1 MDDSGV
7 SALSGIGG
15 QNQAVAAKM
24 VGDTLAARGEYQA
37 AKARADAYLEAEKA
51 KAGASR
57 GNVFGSLLG
66 AGLSSILS
74 PIGGAAAKK
83 LFPG

>member
-1 MDDSGV
+1 MNDSGV
-7 SALSGIGG
+7 SALGDIEAK
-15 QNQAVAAKM
+15 NQAAATKM
-24 VGDTLAARGEYQA
+24 VGDTLAARGEYKA

-51 KAGASR
+51 KADASR

-66 AGLSSILS
+66 TGLSAILS